1 MTPERIKEIEEAK
14 KRAIIR
20 AKSPDSTE
28 MTIEIILFTTYIAK
42 VRKICR
48 ELVTDQRDVLREI
61 KKLPVSAHE
70 ELSEY
75 RLVLASFKDGWDV
88 LYADLFSHLKPFIEQ
103 SKHFDTRGSGKAH
116 DLIRYAKE
124 TMIIATQAT
133 QSAVEIIRIIDET
146 IGKDD

>member
-20 AKSPDSTE
+20 AKSPGSTK
-28 MTIEIILFTTYIAK
+28 MAAEIILFTTYIAK
-42 VRKICR
+42 ARKSCH

-61 KKLPVSAHE
+61 KKLPVSAHK
-70 ELSEY
+70 ELFDY
-75 RLVLASFKDGWDV
+75 RLVLASFKDGWDA

-103 SKHFDTRGSGKAH
+103 SKRFDTRESGKVR

-124 TMIIATQAT
+124 TMIIVSQAT